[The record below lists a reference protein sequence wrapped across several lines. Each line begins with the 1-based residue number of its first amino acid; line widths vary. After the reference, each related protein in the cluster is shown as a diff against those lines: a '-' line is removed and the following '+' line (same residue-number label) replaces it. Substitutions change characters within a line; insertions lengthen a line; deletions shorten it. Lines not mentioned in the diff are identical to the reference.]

1 MLIYLLNM
9 IRRASIFK
17 RFSLFAVLAFMAAGC
32 SENEEAAAPVFP
44 EEEMVEAVTP
54 GVEHTLSFS
63 ANMDW
68 KVTSSALWCKFSN
81 GQTSITGE
89 AGEISLP
96 LTITDE
102 AWSVNEVTVDITL
115 IMGGEEKV
123 IAKYIR
129 TGEDLVVMDIEGG
142 ILNEENKLVVS
153 YSNNNVISETFS
165 FVSNFSW
172 ELTEA
177 PEWLSINLPLKVK
190 ANQKFDLPVQLNNT
204 FLADSHEGVLRFHEQ
219 NSERYYDVP
228 ITYAGMPE
236 GSVRVEGIGS
246 AWNWTISLDGN
257 QFWQAALTGGD
268 EEVEKQ
274 SFPLSFKVYARNN
287 EYVVRFLGQD
297 ADGWMNVNENLF
309 YAYDD
314 DSNGNLVLRD
324 FQENTGGKRKGYVLA
339 FPKQDY
345 DEISH
350 GGAWPD
356 GNTLVD
362 GKDVAENVS
371 EYIIMSFEQ
380 EGSQTSSVIPIKIG
394 VNGEGDVD
402 AIPGYGNLTN
412 PEVIAAI
419 NELWFVGSEG
429 KDAYIFNYS
438 VPKESFVTITPYIK
452 NYNGENAPI
461 GFYDVRAFSNPYN
474 TDSSIEVFQEGD
486 TYENSNVYFQCGQE
500 SLLVLFGEG
509 PGMFSKL
516 LILNIE

>member
-9 IRRASIFK
+9 IRKTSIFK
-17 RFSLFAVLAFMAAGC
+17 RFSLFAVMAFMVAGC

-44 EEEMVEAVTP
+44 EEEVVEAVIP

-81 GQTSITGE
+81 GLTSITGE

-102 AWSVNEVTVDITL
+102 AWSVNEVMVDITL

-129 TGEDLVVMDIEGG
+129 TGENLVVMDMEGNV
-142 ILNEENKLVVS
+142 LNEENKLVVS
-153 YSNNNVISETFS
+153 YSNNTVISKTFS
-165 FVSNFSW
+165 FVSNFAW

-228 ITYAGMPE
+228 VTYAGMPE

-246 AWNWTISLDGN
+246 AWNWTVSLDGS
-257 QFWQAALTGGD
+257 QYWQAALTEGD
-268 EEVEKQ
+268 EEPDKK
-274 SFPLSFKVYARNN
+274 SFPLSFKVYARSN

-350 GGAWPD
+350 GGTWPD

-362 GKDVAENVS
+362 GKDVAENVMG
-371 EYIIMSFEQ
+371 YVIMSFEQ
-380 EGSQTSSVIPIKIG
+380 DGLSSSNTGLPDVSQVTADGLIS
-394 VNGEGDVD
+394 
-402 AIPGYGNLTN
+402 LT
-412 PEVIAAI
+412 V
-419 NELWFVGSEG
+419 SEG
-429 KDAYIFNYS
+429 F
-438 VPKESFVTITPYIK
+438 
-452 NYNGENAPI
+452 GENA
-461 GFYDVRAFSNPYN
+461 
-474 TDSSIEVFQEGD
+474 TQELKD
-486 TYENSNVYFQCGQE
+486 KFN
-500 SLLVLFGEG
+500 FGEIYLMDMSQIYNLEVEQG
-509 PGMFSKL
+509 AVLEIKPLLKDNWGELYLEDCSFLDEKGNVLSKKPDYSISGEQPADRCVKVTCEQSMVIL
-516 LILNIE
+516 FQGEYSMNYKVLIITLKGE